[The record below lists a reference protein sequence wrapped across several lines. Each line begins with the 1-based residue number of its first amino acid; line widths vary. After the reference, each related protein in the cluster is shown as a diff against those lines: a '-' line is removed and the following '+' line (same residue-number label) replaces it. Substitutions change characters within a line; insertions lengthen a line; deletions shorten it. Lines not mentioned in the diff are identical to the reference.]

1 MGLHYHASVDSDWL
15 RYLDCDI
22 IHSITSDLE
31 YNQKERYIL
40 CVVQTVAEI
49 ISERWA
55 GILTELTIVLH
66 KSKQLRLRTTEGS
79 QRHQSGRI

>member
-15 RYLDCDI
+15 NYLDCDI

-55 GILTELTIVLH
+55 GILTGLTTFINAIYVI
-66 KSKQLRLRTTEGS
+66 SPGLRMPPTRMPGT
-79 QRHQSGRI
+79 

>member
-1 MGLHYHASVDSDWL
+1 MGLHYHASVISDWGD
-15 RYLDCDI
+15 YLDCNI
-22 IHSITSDLE
+22 IRFITSYLE

-55 GILTELTIVLH
+55 GILTELTMFTNAIYAI
-66 KSKQLRLRTTEGS
+66 SPG
-79 QRHQSGRI
+79 QRMPPTRMPGA

>member
-15 RYLDCDI
+15 NYLDCDI

-55 GILTELTIVLH
+55 GILTELTMFTNAIYAI
-66 KSKQLRLRTTEGS
+66 SPG
-79 QRHQSGRI
+79 QRMPPTRMPGA